1 MVERIPETT
10 HLLYSE
16 LLDALL
22 RGAYSKRGISFQ
34 KRTVSGNEY
43 WYLEYTIGSD
53 RTAYYL
59 GPNNEDLRTRIERT
73 EANWAQDAPDAARRA
88 RLASMVV
95 SGGGFAPTGSHARV
109 LEALEQAG
117 VFAAGGV
124 LIGSHAFAAMSN
136 MLGVRWPRTALRTQ
150 DIDLAHDPTI
160 TVTVPNTPINL
171 QQILEKT
178 DDAFFPVPSLNRKH
192 PSTTFAI
199 RGKDLSVSLLTPL
212 TGKPSSE
219 PVEIRALGAVAAPMR
234 FLDFLLEDIQP
245 VAIPI
250 RQGILVNVPSPAR
263 FALHKLVV
271 SRRRP
276 AAFAEKARKD
286 LAQAA
291 AMLEVLV
298 EDRPADISFAAE
310 AAQKM
315 PAKFRRQMEEGLAQL
330 DDSLASAV
338 RGCM

>member
-1 MVERIPETT
+1 MIDRIPEST

-34 KRTVSGNEY
+34 RRTVSGNEY
-43 WYLEYTIGSD
+43 WYLEYTIGSETTAHYLGADTPELRARID
-53 RTAYYL
+53 RTRASW
-59 GPNNEDLRTRIERT
+59 EE
-73 EANWAQDAPDAARRA
+73 DAPDAKRRT
-88 RLASMVV
+88 RLAAMVV

-117 VFAAGGV
+117 VFLVGGV

-136 MLGVRWPRTALRTQ
+136 MLGVKWSREALRTQ
-150 DIDLAHDPTI
+150 DIDLAHDRTI
-160 TVTVPNTPINL
+160 TVTVPNEPVEL
-171 QQILEKT
+171 QQILEET

-212 TGKPSSE
+212 KGKPKTE
-219 PVEIRALGAVAAPMR
+219 PIEVPALGAVASPMR
-234 FLDFLLEDIQP
+234 FLDYLLEDTQP
-245 VAIPI
+245 AAIPI
-250 RQGILVNVPSPAR
+250 RQGILVYLPSPGR

-291 AMLEVLV
+291 AILEVLV
-298 EDRPADISFAAE
+298 EDRPADISFAAD
-310 AAQKM
+310 AAKQM
-315 PAKFRRQMEEGLAQL
+315 PAKFGRQMEQGLAQL
-330 DDSLASAV
+330 PEELRSAV
-338 RGCM
+338 LGCM